1 MRLFAIVLIFLLSC
15 AGQAEISI
23 EQTKTIP
30 LSDAE
35 IFSLSASPAKGNFAE
50 HTLSLLAY
58 NNQVPGPI
66 FRVKQGSTAVINF
79 TNNLDQETL
88 VHWHGIRVDN
98 EYDGMHLVQNPIK
111 PGESFEYHLKFPDD
125 GIYWYHPHI
134 NEPEQQER
142 GLYGAILVEP
152 LEPYPSADY
161 ENVLFLDDIRLWE
174 GDIEP
179 FEQYTTYAMMGR
191 FGTDM
196 FINGKQNESYSF
208 ETGTIARFFV
218 INAAN
223 TRTFN
228 FSIQGAKMKVIGSD
242 SGRYESEFFTDSV
255 VLSPS
260 ERAIIDIAF
269 EKPGTYFMLN
279 RNPYKTYKLASIKVV
294 DGLNESEKFRDLA
307 KGPQIP
313 NFTNYE
319 NKTPDYEL
327 VIESEMHGMNHAM
340 MMSGGEPIEWE
351 DTMQMMNARSTSQ
364 NTKWILRDKKSGK
377 ENMDFTLNAKKD
389 SFVKVRI
396 TNPSS
401 GMHPM
406 QHPIHIHGQRFVIL
420 GEKNQ
425 VWKDTVL
432 VPAGKSVDILV
443 DFSNPGE
450 WMMHCHISEHLEAG
464 MSINVN
470 VTED

>member
-1 MRLFAIVLIFLLSC
+1 MFLLAC
-15 AGQAEISI
+15 AGQEESNLQTTQTISLDD
-23 EQTKTIP
+23 EEVFA
-30 LSDAE
+30 LEAGE
-35 IFSLSASPAKGNFAE
+35 AKGKFGEN
-50 HTLSLLAY
+50 TLSLFAY

-66 FRVKQGSTAVINF
+66 FKVKQGSSAVINF

-98 EYDGMHLVQNPIK
+98 DYDGMHLVQHPIK

-152 LEPYPSADY
+152 AEPYPLADY

-179 FEQYTTYAMMGR
+179 FEEYTTYAMMGR

-196 FINGKQNESYSF
+196 FINGKPSESYSF
-208 ETGTIARFFV
+208 ETGKIARFFV

-223 TRTFN
+223 TRMFN
-228 FSIQGAKMKVIGSD
+228 FSIQGARMKVIGGD
-242 SGRYESEFFTDSV
+242 SGLYSNEFFADGV

-260 ERAIIDIAF
+260 ERAMVDVTF

-279 RNPYKTYKLASIKVV
+279 KNPHNTYKLASIRVTG
-294 DGLNESEKFRDLA
+294 DLNKSDEFNRLN
-307 KGPQIP
+307 KGGNLPD
-313 NFTNYE
+313 FTRYN

-327 VIESEMHGMNHAM
+327 ITDSEMHGMSHSM
-340 MMSGGEPIEWE
+340 MGGDGEPIEWE
-351 DTMQMMNARSTSQ
+351 DTMQAMNSRSTSK
-364 NTKWILRDKKSGK
+364 NTNWILRDNKSGK
-377 ENMDFTLNAKKD
+377 ENMDFTLTAKKGD
-389 SFVKVRI
+389 LVKIRI
-396 TNPSS
+396 TNPLA

-406 QHPIHIHGQRFVIL
+406 QHPIHIHGQRFIVL
-420 GEKNQ
+420 GEKNP

-443 DFSNPGE
+443 DFSNIGE

-464 MSINVN
+464 MSIGVN
-470 VTED
+470 VTEG